1 MSQKPIVT
9 LLGNNYKTRFLCDT
23 GACRTITRKD
33 EGGSRLPLQHGK
45 GMKVRSATRHIVTEP
60 LSRPVSIT
68 DPKTNKSVLAVVAV
82 SNLCP
87 VNLLGRDLMEEL
99 GIGVIPTPLGMKAC
113 RMTRIISDSDEEMEE
128 ANQYVRERS
137 CITGR
142 VWT

>member
-1 MSQKPIVT
+1 MRSVT
-9 LLGNNYKTRFLCDT
+9 G
-23 GACRTITRKD
+23 
-33 EGGSRLPLQHGK
+33 
-45 GMKVRSATRHIVTEP
+45 HIVTEP

-128 ANQYVRERS
+128 ANQYVFE
-137 CITGR
+137 GEELHY
-142 VWT
+142 W